1 MEDINMDEGLTMDEL
16 YDLLSHHY
24 KFLDTYNNATFLVS
38 NHNIGHIEENTFN
51 KKYFFKI
58 FNEFTQFKNGEGKGL
73 ILLSKRLSEDYR
85 KIKKRQQAIESFIEN
100 INENNYESKFKFR
113 LDQINHYRASIID
126 VLGATSELIF
136 NYKVEN
142 LENLSTRDKLK
153 QIDKIVFG
161 IKKNEKLNNTNCD
174 MEQVSK
180 EKHLDVLRFLKKS
193 IEEVSTLNESKIREH
208 SINED
213 ELARVTSKL
222 NGNKKANHKI
232 WVIPLVIML
241 LSVFVCTPIRENF
254 FHNPTTSNIELSE
267 ANDLLKFFQQFTDEG
282 KWSMKFD
289 YYGIHQANSN
299 AFFNCYER
307 IFNAT
312 PQYLP
317 VEIGAI
323 LKPESHKFYGE
334 VESIQ
339 DWVDFKPPFILTKKY
354 EESIS
359 RLKEFS
365 ISPMLNVEIISEI
378 NRIIEKL
385 DYRIGHLS
393 YIENFG
399 ISDCWKIDHS
409 FQDQI
414 KNVASRFMS
423 IKSIHV
429 LI

>member
-193 IEEVSTLNESKIREH
+193 IEEVSTLNES
-208 SINED
+208 
-213 ELARVTSKL
+213 
-222 NGNKKANHKI
+222 
-232 WVIPLVIML
+232 
-241 LSVFVCTPIRENF
+241 
-254 FHNPTTSNIELSE
+254 
-267 ANDLLKFFQQFTDEG
+267 
-282 KWSMKFD
+282 
-289 YYGIHQANSN
+289 
-299 AFFNCYER
+299 
-307 IFNAT
+307 
-312 PQYLP
+312 
-317 VEIGAI
+317 
-323 LKPESHKFYGE
+323 
-334 VESIQ
+334 
-339 DWVDFKPPFILTKKY
+339 
-354 EESIS
+354 
-359 RLKEFS
+359 
-365 ISPMLNVEIISEI
+365 IIS
-378 NRIIEKL
+378 N
-385 DYRIGHLS
+385 GS
-393 YIENFG
+393 V
-399 ISDCWKIDHS
+399 
-409 FQDQI
+409 
-414 KNVASRFMS
+414 KN
-423 IKSIHV
+423 
-429 LI
+429 